1 MKEIR
6 VECYAG
12 YRADEKPLRFAI
24 RGRPFDVREVDDRW
38 YSPGATYFRV
48 LADDGNFY
56 ILRHDEQQDLWTLD
70 GFRAAQQANTHTPPS
85 EGRRHHRILVA
96 PERRTQAVGTGFGLH
111 LEGLVTVI
119 GLGGM
124 FVRAKSVT
132 PCGAMLHLE
141 TTDPLLSF
149 ESDCVVRNVADH
161 GVGLEFAGLTPEDE
175 EKLKHLLELLKG
187 AVGG

>member
-24 RGRPFDVREVDDRW
+24 RGRPFGICEIDDQW

-70 GFRAAQQANTHTPPS
+70 GFRAA
-85 EGRRHHRILVA
+85 R
-96 PERRTQAVGTGFGLH
+96 
-111 LEGLVTVI
+111 
-119 GLGGM
+119 
-124 FVRAKSVT
+124 
-132 PCGAMLHLE
+132 
-141 TTDPLLSF
+141 
-149 ESDCVVRNVADH
+149 
-161 GVGLEFAGLTPEDE
+161 
-175 EKLKHLLELLKG
+175 
-187 AVGG
+187 